1 MGLHPPLEKSLGA
14 SAPLRFPQYSRKL
27 GGKISSV
34 RQEALELSFQLRD
47 SGHIHTVDSEIY
59 MFLES

>member
-1 MGLHPPLEKSLGA
+1 M
-14 SAPLRFPQYSRKL
+14 
-27 GGKISSV
+27 SSV

-47 SGHIHTVDSEIY
+47 SGHILTVDSEIY